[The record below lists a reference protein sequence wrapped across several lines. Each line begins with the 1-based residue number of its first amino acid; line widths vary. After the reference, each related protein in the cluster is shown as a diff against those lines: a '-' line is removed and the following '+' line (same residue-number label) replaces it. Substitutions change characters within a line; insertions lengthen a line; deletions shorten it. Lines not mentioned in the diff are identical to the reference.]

1 MTKKGKGIALL
12 LVIGKSL
19 YTLTSLLNGQANLQ
33 KCSTLSRIRKGTLN
47 ITSRNTQLYFPPII
61 PQQISHTKNKS
72 ISYHQGRKQEYPIS
86 CFLPVFVFVL
96 VHTCRTRRKRA
107 VSRNLKSNLQFGTD
121 CLEPLPGCLLSIA
134 LEYSSSTA
142 VKVTNSTGKYLMTVD
157 QILALYTEAA
167 KRGWVTM
174 KECSEGPF
182 KCKGC
187 TPLLPCKRLKQK
199 VQRWAETDHYSTT
212 PFHTTFIIP
221 STAKVS
227 HIIKVERTLDLMDLF
242 WPSNSWVGL
251 ILWRK
256 PENPPA
262 QFKNKPVES
271 YFFKSKSISYHLL
284 SICFSLSWQLNERQG
299 EGEQSTGSRSQTSDP
314 GLLTWKFDCLPC
326 LSPLS
331 ADLLARRLGGLL
343 L

>member
-47 ITSRNTQLYFPPII
+47 ITSRNTQLYFPSII

-167 KRGWVTM
+167 KRG
-174 KECSEGPF
+174 
-182 KCKGC
+182 
-187 TPLLPCKRLKQK
+187 
-199 VQRWAETDHYSTT
+199 
-212 PFHTTFIIP
+212 
-221 STAKVS
+221 
-227 HIIKVERTLDLMDLF
+227 
-242 WPSNSWVGL
+242 
-251 ILWRK
+251 
-256 PENPPA
+256 
-262 QFKNKPVES
+262 
-271 YFFKSKSISYHLL
+271 
-284 SICFSLSWQLNERQG
+284 
-299 EGEQSTGSRSQTSDP
+299 
-314 GLLTWKFDCLPC
+314 
-326 LSPLS
+326 
-331 ADLLARRLGGLL
+331 
-343 L
+343 